1 MSHMK
6 TQFISLLIAL
16 LAGLLPLQAQQ
27 VSISGIVTD
36 KKLNEPIIGASV
48 VVKGTSNG
56 CITDLDGNFQLNNV
70 ASGST
75 LVVSYI
81 GYQTQEIPVQKGKTS
96 YQVTLSED
104 TQTLDE
110 VVVVGF
116 GTQKKVNLTGAVA
129 TVDTKALESR
139 PVSQVGQALQGT
151 VPGLNLSTADLGGQ
165 LGQSMKVNIRGT
177 GTIGTGSK
185 GEPLILIDGMEGN
198 MNTLNPEDIESISVL
213 KDAASSSIYGSRAA
227 FGVILITTKKGKAG
241 KMTIN
246 YNNSFRYSGPTN
258 LPNQLDSYRF
268 ANFFN
273 EAAVN
278 QGDKIIFDEETI
290 GRIQDYMAG
299 KITTTTIPN
308 GSNWHFHEKANDNVN
323 WYKTHFTWA
332 WSQEHNLSMSG
343 GTEKLQYYVSGSYLN
358 QNGNLRYGNDNM
370 KRYNL
375 SAKINTKINKYID
388 FNLSTKFIRYDLDN
402 PIYLEEG
409 GLLYHDIARMWP
421 TMPFKDPNGHYM
433 RNGKL
438 AQLTDGGRSKT
449 HNDDIYLQGQV
460 ILHPLKNWNI
470 YAEAGMRVINQN
482 KQVNLNKIY
491 EYDINDNPVE
501 LAFSGSYAPGATFA
515 RMNYLNSNFYTT
527 SFYTDYTLEK
537 NDHYLKVML
546 GMNTE
551 EYIVRSLSAQRSDVI
566 SGLIPEISYFL
577 NEAKKAAQIVADNYP
592 LYNDYPALF
601 NSNSLSS
608 MPEVLLWRAYDAN
621 LTPAVNHFVVGYLQ
635 RNGGGNSGYTRSMIN
650 TYLMQNGLPIY
661 AAGTDYKGDRTYQ
674 DVAEGRDPRLTYN
687 TLMPGDMLTEKAA
700 MTEAIIDGAG
710 YYYRAPITEMAENR
724 STTGYSIKKGLNTD
738 PSQGPTLPSTT
749 ACVIFRAAEAY
760 LNYMEADYE
769 LNHSLDAKSKGYWE
783 AIRRRAGMD
792 TDYEKT
798 NRNTDLTKEID
809 LARYSGNNLVDVTI
823 YNIRRERRVEL
834 AAEGFRLRD
843 LRRWCALDKM
853 QNYQVEGFNLWA
865 ENYKRYAT
873 PDAGINGQNFDKA
886 LTVIDLKEAGTEGAN
901 VSAKSDGDYLLP
913 YRVIS
918 SNIAY
923 NGYNWNPNRYLFPIA
938 FDHFRLT
945 TEVEGSGDY
954 TSSPIYQN
962 PGWKIETNSLPEGE

>member
-1 MSHMK
+1 MK

-809 LARYSGNNLVDVTI
+809 LARYSGNNLVDVTL

>member
-1 MSHMK
+1 MK

>member
-1 MSHMK
+1 MK

-227 FGVILITTKKGKAG
+227 FGVILITTKKVKAG

>member
-1 MSHMK
+1 MK

-273 EAAVN
+273 KAAVN

>member
-1 MSHMK
+1 
-6 TQFISLLIAL
+6 
-16 LAGLLPLQAQQ
+16 
-27 VSISGIVTD
+27 
-36 KKLNEPIIGASV
+36 
-48 VVKGTSNG
+48 
-56 CITDLDGNFQLNNV
+56 
-70 ASGST
+70 
-75 LVVSYI
+75 
-81 GYQTQEIPVQKGKTS
+81 
-96 YQVTLSED
+96 
-104 TQTLDE
+104 
-110 VVVVGF
+110 
-116 GTQKKVNLTGAVA
+116 
-129 TVDTKALESR
+129 
-139 PVSQVGQALQGT
+139 
-151 VPGLNLSTADLGGQ
+151 
-165 LGQSMKVNIRGT
+165 
-177 GTIGTGSK
+177 
-185 GEPLILIDGMEGN
+185 
-198 MNTLNPEDIESISVL
+198 
-213 KDAASSSIYGSRAA
+213 
-227 FGVILITTKKGKAG
+227 
-241 KMTIN
+241 
-246 YNNSFRYSGPTN
+246 
-258 LPNQLDSYRF
+258 
-268 ANFFN
+268 
-273 EAAVN
+273 
-278 QGDKIIFDEETI
+278 
-290 GRIQDYMAG
+290 
-299 KITTTTIPN
+299 
-308 GSNWHFHEKANDNVN
+308 
-323 WYKTHFTWA
+323 
-332 WSQEHNLSMSG
+332 
-343 GTEKLQYYVSGSYLN
+343 
-358 QNGNLRYGNDNM
+358 M

-809 LARYSGNNLVDVTI
+809 LARYSGNNLVDVTL

>member
-1 MSHMK
+1 MK

-809 LARYSGNNLVDVTI
+809 LARYSGNNLVDVTL

-873 PDAGINGQNFDKA
+873 PDASINGQNFDKA

>member
-1 MSHMK
+1 MK

-635 RNGGGNSGYTRSMIN
+635 RNGGGNSDYTRSMIN

-809 LARYSGNNLVDVTI
+809 LARYSGNNLVDVTL

>member
-1 MSHMK
+1 MK

-388 FNLSTKFIRYDLDN
+388 FNLSTKFIRYDLD
-402 PIYLEEG
+402 
-409 GLLYHDIARMWP
+409 R
-421 TMPFKDPNGHYM
+421 
-433 RNGKL
+433 
-438 AQLTDGGRSKT
+438 
-449 HNDDIYLQGQV
+449 
-460 ILHPLKNWNI
+460 
-470 YAEAGMRVINQN
+470 
-482 KQVNLNKIY
+482 
-491 EYDINDNPVE
+491 
-501 LAFSGSYAPGATFA
+501 
-515 RMNYLNSNFYTT
+515 
-527 SFYTDYTLEK
+527 
-537 NDHYLKVML
+537 
-546 GMNTE
+546 
-551 EYIVRSLSAQRSDVI
+551 
-566 SGLIPEISYFL
+566 
-577 NEAKKAAQIVADNYP
+577 
-592 LYNDYPALF
+592 
-601 NSNSLSS
+601 
-608 MPEVLLWRAYDAN
+608 
-621 LTPAVNHFVVGYLQ
+621 
-635 RNGGGNSGYTRSMIN
+635 
-650 TYLMQNGLPIY
+650 
-661 AAGTDYKGDRTYQ
+661 
-674 DVAEGRDPRLTYN
+674 
-687 TLMPGDMLTEKAA
+687 
-700 MTEAIIDGAG
+700 
-710 YYYRAPITEMAENR
+710 
-724 STTGYSIKKGLNTD
+724 
-738 PSQGPTLPSTT
+738 
-749 ACVIFRAAEAY
+749 
-760 LNYMEADYE
+760 
-769 LNHSLDAKSKGYWE
+769 
-783 AIRRRAGMD
+783 
-792 TDYEKT
+792 
-798 NRNTDLTKEID
+798 
-809 LARYSGNNLVDVTI
+809 
-823 YNIRRERRVEL
+823 
-834 AAEGFRLRD
+834 
-843 LRRWCALDKM
+843 
-853 QNYQVEGFNLWA
+853 
-865 ENYKRYAT
+865 
-873 PDAGINGQNFDKA
+873 
-886 LTVIDLKEAGTEGAN
+886 
-901 VSAKSDGDYLLP
+901 
-913 YRVIS
+913 
-918 SNIAY
+918 
-923 NGYNWNPNRYLFPIA
+923 
-938 FDHFRLT
+938 
-945 TEVEGSGDY
+945 
-954 TSSPIYQN
+954 
-962 PGWKIETNSLPEGE
+962 